1 MFENNKISTEKI
13 SNAFSQCRK
22 IEVKFVDYDYLLSE
36 KRNKNRINVKI
47 SSKYKENDR
56 ITTERDNKLVDGRAM
71 LKYYT
76 IKEQNITF

>member
-13 SNAFSQCRK
+13 SNAFSQFRK
-22 IEVKFVDYDYLLSE
+22 TEVKFVYYDYLLSE

-56 ITTERDNKLVDGRAM
+56 ITTERDNKLVDGRSM

>member
-1 MFENNKISTEKI
+1 MY
-13 SNAFSQCRK
+13 
-22 IEVKFVDYDYLLSE
+22 YDYLLSE

-76 IKEQNITF
+76 IKKQNITF

>member
-1 MFENNKISTEKI
+1 MY
-13 SNAFSQCRK
+13 
-22 IEVKFVDYDYLLSE
+22 YDYLLSE

-56 ITTERDNKLVDGRAM
+56 ITTERDNKLVDGREM